1 MHPCYCAIFLCTRQQ
16 KPSIFYFR
24 TRKKKRFQLGT
35 RLRLLFGY
43 INWVYVVV
51 AVVAKYGKVCTLM
64 NTKKNVYLNSMK
76 HAACSITQAFIL
88 CDLFY
93 MLPHATLKRFKSMS
107 LCTYSTHSHS
117 YNHSH
122 TQSNTETP

>member
-1 MHPCYCAIFLCTRQQ
+1 MLLCNFLVHKTTKAIYFLLSNT
-16 KPSIFYFR
+16 
-24 TRKKKRFQLGT
+24 KKKRFQLGT

>member
-24 TRKKKRFQLGT
+24 TRKKRFQLGT